1 MFQLNFYCTI
11 LISDLPQT
19 VGGLRVH
26 GRALRADERWQGRH
40 QPREVRPDPERV
52 PDRQQKPEQVLET
65 PNSA

>member
-1 MFQLNFYCTI
+1 M
-11 LISDLPQT
+11 
-19 VGGLRVH
+19 GGLRVH